1 MGVKPVTEILTK
13 ANEAALFPLLP
24 LRGMLVF
31 PYMITPLDVG
41 RERSIRALE
50 EAMTKERQL
59 VLAAQRSAETTEPE
73 ADEIYEVGLVA
84 EIKQLLKMP
93 EGQIRVLV
101 EGLHRVKIEEFV
113 DTESCFHVK
122 VSKILEIEESGPEI
136 EALMRM
142 VQNQFEEYVKLSRK
156 VPSEVVVAINSIDEA
171 ARLADTIAAQLIVS
185 VEEKQ
190 YLLESAS
197 TRERLEHL
205 VLLLSKEIE
214 ILRLEKK
221 IQGRVRKQ
229 LEKNQKE
236 YYLREQMRAIQK
248 ELGEKDAIASEVD
261 EFRGKIEKAKL
272 PKAAREQALHELERL
287 EKMPA
292 MAAEA
297 VVVRTY
303 LEWLTALPWSKQT
316 RDRLDIA
323 AAQQILDEDHYG
335 LDKVKE
341 RILEFLAV
349 RHLTKKMKGP
359 ILCLVGPPG
368 VGKTSLARSIAR
380 AMERKFVRFSLG
392 GVRDEAE
399 IRGHRRTYIG
409 AMPGKVIQA
418 MKQAGSRNPVMLLD
432 EIDKMT
438 MDFRGDPASALLEV
452 LDPEQNSVFGDH
464 YLEVTF
470 DLSNV
475 FFITTA
481 NVMHNIPRPLLDR
494 MEVIQIPG
502 YTEEEKLEIAKR
514 HLWAKEVA
522 ANGLKDDQILVSDNA
537 IQKVIAEYTRESGV
551 RNLERELGSVCRK
564 VAKDLVSGVEPP
576 IRVNVNSIETYLG
589 GPRFLRTLSEG
600 ESKIGVATGLA
611 YTQVGGDILAIEVSV
626 MPGKGHLTITGQLGD
641 VMRESAQASLSYVR
655 ARAADLGIPIDFYEK
670 HDIHIHVPEGGI
682 PKDGPSAGIT
692 IATALASA
700 LTGRPIRG
708 DLAMTGEITLRGRV
722 LPIGGVKEK
731 VLAAHRAGIKR
742 VLLPKENA
750 RDLEDIPANIQR
762 KLSIEIVEHM
772 DAVLEKALLAPLGNM
787 GIAIADDEA
796 LAAETMPF
804 LATGLGPQSR
814 QPWTGETHEPQ

>member
-1 MGVKPVTEILTK
+1 MTEVQNTTEVEETVLY
-13 ANEAALFPLLP
+13 PLLP
-24 LRGMLVF
+24 LRGMMVF

-41 RERSIRALE
+41 RDRSIRALE
-50 EAMTKERQL
+50 EAMTQERQL
-59 VLAAQRSAETTEPE
+59 VLAAQKSAELTEPE
-73 ADEIYEVGLVA
+73 AEDIYSVGVIA

-101 EGLHRVKIEEFV
+101 EGLHRVEIEEFV
-113 DTESCFHVK
+113 EDESCFQVR
-122 VSKILEIEESGPEI
+122 VSSMVEPEEFGPEI
-136 EALMRM
+136 EALTRM
-142 VQNQFEEYVKLSRK
+142 VKNQFEEYVKLSRK
-156 VPSEVVVAINSIDEA
+156 VPSEIAVAINSIDEA
-171 ARLADTIAAQLIVS
+171 ARLADTIAAQLIIP

-190 YLLESAS
+190 YLLESIS
-197 TRERLEHL
+197 PRQRLEHMV
-205 VLLLSKEIE
+205 VLLTKEIE
-214 ILRLEKK
+214 ILQLEKK
-221 IQGRVRKQ
+221 IQGRVRRQ

-248 ELGEKDAIASEVD
+248 ELGEKDAIASEVE
-261 EFRGKIEKAKL
+261 EFRKKLDKAKL
-272 PKAAREQALHELERL
+272 PKAAREQALHELDRL
-287 EKMPA
+287 EKMPP

-303 LEWLTALPWSKQT
+303 LDWLVSLPWSKQT
-316 RDRLDIA
+316 RDRLDMA
-323 AAQQILDEDHYG
+323 AAEQILDEDHYG

-349 RHLTKKMKGP
+349 RHLTTKMKGP

-380 AMERKFVRFSLG
+380 AMGRNFVRFSLG
-392 GVRDEAE
+392 GIRDEAE

-452 LDPEQNSVFGDH
+452 LDPEQNSAFGDH

-494 MEVIQIPG
+494 MEIIQIPG

-514 HLWAKEVA
+514 HLWDKQLV
-522 ANGLKDDQILVSDNA
+522 ANGLKDDQIAVSDNA

-564 VAKDLVSGVEPP
+564 VARELVSGAEPP

-589 GPRFLRTLSEG
+589 PPRYLRTMSEG
-600 ESKIGVATGLA
+600 ESRVGVATGLA

-626 MPGKGHLTITGQLGD
+626 MPGKGKLIITGQLGD

-655 ARAADLGIPIDFYEK
+655 ARALELGIPVDFYEK

-700 LTGRPIRG
+700 LTGRPVRG

-742 VLLPKENA
+742 VLLPKENEK
-750 RDLEDIPANIQR
+750 DLEDIPANIQR
-762 KLSIEIVEHM
+762 KLDIETVEHM
-772 DAVLEKALLAPLGNM
+772 DEVLEEALLAPVSCLGVTEEN
-787 GIAIADDEA
+787 GDDVAPEAI
-796 LAAETMPF
+796 PF
-804 LATGLGPQSR
+804 LATGFQPKGQS
-814 QPWTGETHEPQ
+814 WVGETHEPQ

>member
-1 MGVKPVTEILTK
+1 MGVGLMTDIMV
-13 ANEAALFPLLP
+13 EASSVADESHPLLP

-41 RERSIRALE
+41 RERSIQALE
-50 EAMTKERQL
+50 EAMTRERQL
-59 VLAAQRSAETTEPE
+59 VLAVQKSPETSEPE
-73 ADEIYEVGLVA
+73 VDEIYETGVMA

-101 EGLHRVKIEEFV
+101 EGLHRVRIEEFLE
-113 DTESCFHVK
+113 TEPCLRVR
-122 VSKILEIEESGPEI
+122 VSEIVETKESGPEM
-136 EALMRM
+136 EALMRT
-142 VQNQFEEYVKLSRK
+142 VQDQFEEYVKLSRK
-156 VPSEVVVAINSIDEA
+156 VPSEVIVAINSIEDPG
-171 ARLADTIAAQLIVS
+171 RLTDTIAAQLIVS

-190 YLLESAS
+190 QLLEIPSA
-197 TRERLEHL
+197 RGRLEHL
-205 VLLLSKEIE
+205 VLILSKEME

-221 IQGRVRKQ
+221 IHVRVRKQ

-261 EFRGKIEKAKL
+261 EFRRKIEKAKL
-272 PKAAREQALHELERL
+272 PKEAREQAMHELERL
-287 EKMPA
+287 EKMPP
-292 MAAEA
+292 MAPEA

-303 LEWLTALPWSKQT
+303 LDWITSLPWSKQT

-323 AAQQILDEDHYG
+323 GAKQILDEDHYG
-335 LDKVKE
+335 LEKVKD

-349 RHLTKKMKGP
+349 RHLTKKIKGP

-368 VGKTSLARSIAR
+368 VGKTSLAQSIAR
-380 AMERKFVRFSLG
+380 TLDRKFVRFSLG

-452 LDPEQNSVFGDH
+452 LDPEQNNSFGDH
-464 YLEVTF
+464 YLEVSF

-514 HLWAKEVA
+514 HLWGKQVA
-522 ANGLKDDQILVSDNA
+522 ANGLKKNQIMISDNA
-537 IQKVIAEYTRESGV
+537 IQKVISDYTRESGV

-564 VAKDLVSGVEPP
+564 VAKELVEGIEPP
-576 IRVNVNSIETYLG
+576 IRVNVNSIETHLGPPRYL
-589 GPRFLRTLSEG
+589 RSLSEG
-600 ESKIGVATGLA
+600 ESKVGVATGLA
-611 YTQVGGDILAIEVSV
+611 YTQVGGDILAIEASV
-626 MPGKGHLTITGQLGD
+626 MPGKGQLIITGQLGD

-655 ARAADLGIPIDFYEK
+655 SRAAELGIPVDFYEK
-670 HDIHIHVPEGGI
+670 HDLHVHVPEGAI

-692 IATALASA
+692 ITTALVSA
-700 LTGRPIRG
+700 LTGRPVRG
-708 DLAMTGEITLRGRV
+708 DLAMTGEITLRGRI

-731 VLAAHRAGIKR
+731 VLAAHRAGIRR
-742 VLLPKENA
+742 VLLPKENQK
-750 RDLEDIPANIQR
+750 DLEEIPVNVQKKLDIE
-762 KLSIEIVEHM
+762 LVEHM
-772 DAVLEKALLAPLGNM
+772 DVVLEKALLDPLP
-787 GIAIADDEA
+787 GIGMALEGDDASTEQ
-796 LAAETMPF
+796 MPF
-804 LATGLGPQSR
+804 LPTGFEQESQ
-814 QPWTGETHEPQ
+814 QPWMGNS

>member
-1 MGVKPVTEILTK
+1 MTEVQNTTEVEETVLY
-13 ANEAALFPLLP
+13 PLLP
-24 LRGMLVF
+24 LRGMMVF

-41 RERSIRALE
+41 RDRSIRALE
-50 EAMTKERQL
+50 EAMTQERQL
-59 VLAAQRSAETTEPE
+59 VLAAQKSAELTEPE
-73 ADEIYEVGLVA
+73 AEDIYSVGVIA

-101 EGLHRVKIEEFV
+101 EGLHRVEIEEFV
-113 DTESCFHVK
+113 EDESCFQVR
-122 VSKILEIEESGPEI
+122 VSSMVEPEEFGPEM
-136 EALMRM
+136 EALTRM
-142 VQNQFEEYVKLSRK
+142 VKNQFEEYVKLSRK
-156 VPSEVVVAINSIDEA
+156 VPSEIAVAINSIDEA
-171 ARLADTIAAQLIVS
+171 ARLADTIAAQLIIP

-190 YLLESAS
+190 YLLESIS
-197 TRERLEHL
+197 PRQRLEHMV
-205 VLLLSKEIE
+205 VLLTKEIE
-214 ILRLEKK
+214 ILQLEKK
-221 IQGRVRKQ
+221 IQGRVRRQ

-248 ELGEKDAIASEVD
+248 ELGEKDAIASEVE
-261 EFRGKIEKAKL
+261 EFRKKLDKAKL
-272 PKAAREQALHELERL
+272 PKAAREQALHELDRL
-287 EKMPA
+287 EKMPP

-303 LEWLTALPWSKQT
+303 LDWLVSLPWSKQT
-316 RDRLDIA
+316 RDRLDMA
-323 AAQQILDEDHYG
+323 AAEQILDEDHYG

-349 RHLTKKMKGP
+349 RHLTTKMKGP

-380 AMERKFVRFSLG
+380 AMGRNFVRFSLG
-392 GVRDEAE
+392 GIRDEAE

-452 LDPEQNSVFGDH
+452 LDPEQNSAFGDH

-481 NVMHNIPRPLLDR
+481 NVMHNMPRPLLDR
-494 MEVIQIPG
+494 MEIIQIPG

-514 HLWAKEVA
+514 HLWDKQLV
-522 ANGLKDDQILVSDNA
+522 ANGLKDDQIAVSDNA

-564 VAKDLVSGVEPP
+564 VARELVSGAEPP

-589 GPRFLRTLSEG
+589 PPRYLRTMSEG
-600 ESKIGVATGLA
+600 ESRVGVATGLA

-626 MPGKGHLTITGQLGD
+626 MPGKGKLIITGQLGD

-655 ARAADLGIPIDFYEK
+655 ARALELGIPIDFYEK

-700 LTGRPIRG
+700 LTGRPVRG

-742 VLLPKENA
+742 VLLPKENEK
-750 RDLEDIPANIQR
+750 DLEDIPANIQR
-762 KLSIEIVEHM
+762 KLDIETVEHM
-772 DAVLEKALLAPLGNM
+772 DEVLEEALLAPVSCLGVTEEN
-787 GIAIADDEA
+787 GDDVAPEAI
-796 LAAETMPF
+796 PF
-804 LATGLGPQSR
+804 LATGFQPKGQS
-814 QPWTGETHEPQ
+814 WVGETHEPQ